1 MKKKQIIAK
10 EIKDQ
15 IIDRIKNQG
24 VSVSQAAQEHG
35 ISTNTIYTWLS
46 KKTEGGPGVLEVAK
60 LKKENK
66 ELRELVGELTFQL
79 SKSQKKILS

>member
-10 EIKDQ
+10 EVKDQ
-15 IIDRIKNQG
+15 IMERIKNNG

-35 ISTNTIYTWLS
+35 IAANTIYGWLS
-46 KKTEGGPGVLEVAK
+46 RKTEGYPNLLDIIK

-66 ELRELVGELTFQL
+66 ALKELIGEMTLDL
-79 SKSQKKILS
+79 SKTQKKI

>member
-10 EIKDQ
+10 EVKDQ

-35 ISTNTIYTWLS
+35 IAANTIYTWLARR
-46 KKTEGGPGVLEVAK
+46 TEGNPSLLETAK

-66 ELRELVGELTFQL
+66 ELRELVGELTFHL

>member
-15 IIDRIKNQG
+15 IIDRIKNRG
-24 VSVSQAAQEHG
+24 INVSQAGQEHG

-46 KKTEGGPGVLEVAK
+46 KKTEGGPGIFEIAK

-66 ELRELVGELTFQL
+66 ELRELVGELTLQI

>member
-1 MKKKQIIAK
+1 MKKQYKIAK
-10 EIKDQ
+10 EVKEQ
-15 IIDRIKNQG
+15 ILERIKNQG

-35 ISTNTIYTWLS
+35 ISTNTIYGWIS
-46 KKTEGGPGVLEVAK
+46 KRTESGPGIFEIAK

-66 ELRELVGELTFQL
+66 ELRELVGELTLQI

>member
-10 EIKDQ
+10 EVKDQ
-15 IIDRIKNQG
+15 IVERIKNQG

-46 KKTEGGPGVLEVAK
+46 KKTEGGPGVLETAK

-79 SKSQKKILS
+79 SKSQKKTSL